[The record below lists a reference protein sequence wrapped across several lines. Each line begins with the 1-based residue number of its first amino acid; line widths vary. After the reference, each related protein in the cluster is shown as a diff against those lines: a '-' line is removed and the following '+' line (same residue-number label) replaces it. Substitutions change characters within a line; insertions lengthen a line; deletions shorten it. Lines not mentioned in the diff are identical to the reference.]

1 MKHALALLLIAAACA
16 TAPKPDLTALHN
28 ELLAMRAA
36 DQDVRKRWIAAGM
49 NDETLKAEAA
59 AIDAKH
65 VARLQQIIDQLGG
78 WPGKSL
84 VGMDG
89 SNAAWLIAQHGGRE
103 FLHKVLPLMK
113 TAAASGELPP
123 ASYALSED
131 RVRIQDGQKQLY
143 GSQFNTRDGKCE
155 PLPIEDPEHVDE
167 RRKSVGLD
175 SLSDYTKALC
185 ATYSSPAP
193 KRD

>member
-1 MKHALALLLIAAACA
+1 VKRVLAVLAIAAACA
-16 TAPKPDLTALHN
+16 TAPKPDLAALHT

-36 DQDVRKRWIAAGM
+36 DQEIRNRWIAAGLT
-49 NDETLKAEAA
+49 DEKLKAEAA
-59 AIDAKH
+59 ALDAKH
-65 VARLQQIIDQLGG
+65 VARLRQIIDQLRG

-103 FLHKVLPLMK
+103 FLHEMLPLMK
-113 TAAASGELPP
+113 TAADRGELPP

-131 RVRIQDGQKQLY
+131 RVRIQDGKKQLY

-175 SLSDYTKALC
+175 TLAEYTKALC
-185 ATYSSPAP
+185 ATYRKP
-193 KRD
+193 

>member
-1 MKHALALLLIAAACA
+1 MKRALLVLLLFACA
-16 TAPKPDLTALHN
+16 TTPKPDLAALHS

-36 DQDVRKRWIAAGM
+36 DQALRQRWIAAGLT
-49 NDETLKAEAA
+49 DEKLKAEAA
-59 AIDAKH
+59 ALDAQH

-89 SNAAWLIAQHGGRE
+89 SSAAWLIAQHGGRE

-113 TAAASGELPP
+113 KAAESGELPP

-131 RVRIQDGQKQLY
+131 RTRIQDGKKQVY

-167 RRKSVGLD
+167 RRRSVKLDTLAEYTEQLCKTYGLTPTKSH
-175 SLSDYTKALC
+175 
-185 ATYSSPAP
+185 
-193 KRD
+193 

>member
-1 MKHALALLLIAAACA
+1 MKRALALLLLIAAACA
-16 TAPKPDLTALHN
+16 TTPKPDLNALHK
-28 ELLAMRAA
+28 ELLTMRAA
-36 DQDVRKRWIAAGM
+36 DQDVRHRWIAAGLT
-49 NDETLKAEAA
+49 DEKLKAEAMA
-59 AIDAKH
+59 LDARH
-65 VARLQQIIDQLGG
+65 VARLQQIVDQLGG

-103 FLHKVLPLMK
+103 FLHEMLPLMK
-113 TAAASGELPP
+113 KAAESGELPP

-131 RVRIQDGQKQLY
+131 RVRIQDGKKQLY
-143 GSQFNTRDGKCE
+143 GSQFNTRNGKCE

-175 SLSDYTKALC
+175 PLSDYTTELC
-185 ATYSSPAP
+185 KTYQH
-193 KRD
+193 R